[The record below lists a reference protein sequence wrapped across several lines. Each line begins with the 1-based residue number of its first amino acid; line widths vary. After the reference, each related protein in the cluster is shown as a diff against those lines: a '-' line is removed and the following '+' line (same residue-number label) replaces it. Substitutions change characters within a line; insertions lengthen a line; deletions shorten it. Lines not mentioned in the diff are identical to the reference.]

1 MSPIEMAMQET
12 LFQMYFWQIALTVLG
27 VVVAGI
33 LLARV
38 LYRIFR
44 DSDRRRVT
52 IPAVFL
58 YGEHVYGQVEIQDK
72 GRLASNNTQVMLE
85 QHKLNFLDEEKNEE
99 ISFLVS
105 YDVPHSWEDGVKGK
119 LTYSG
124 KRFIAF
130 QAEYDRNWWHDKRRL
145 LRINRLETV
154 AFFMVSD

>member
-1 MSPIEMAMQET
+1 MSPVCMASLFHEMT
-12 LFQMYFWQIALTVLG
+12 FWYAVMILAVL
-27 VVVAGI
+27 VVVAF
-33 LLARV
+33 AV
-38 LYRIFR
+38 ERIVRRLFR

-52 IPAVFL
+52 VPAVFL

-72 GRLASNNTQVMLE
+72 GRLAANNTNVMLE

-105 YDVPHSWEDGVKGK
+105 YDVPHSWEEGAKGK

-130 QAEYDRNWWHDKRRL
+130 QAE
-145 LRINRLETV
+145 
-154 AFFMVSD
+154 

>member
-85 QHKLNFLDEEKNEE
+85 QHKLNVLDEEKNEE

-105 YDVPHSWEDGVKGK
+105 YDVPHSWEEGVKGK

-130 QAEYDRNWWHDKRRL
+130 QAE
-145 LRINRLETV
+145 
-154 AFFMVSD
+154 

>member
-85 QHKLNFLDEEKNEE
+85 QHKLTFLNATNHEE
-99 ISFLVS
+99 ISFMVPYDTVS
-105 YDVPHSWEDGVKGK
+105 DWQEGVRGK

-130 QAEYDRNWWHDKRRL
+130 QAE
-145 LRINRLETV
+145 
-154 AFFMVSD
+154 

>member
-12 LFQMYFWQIALTVLG
+12 LFQMYFWQIALIVLG

-105 YDVPHSWEDGVKGK
+105 YDVPHSWEEGVKGK

-130 QAEYDRNWWHDKRRL
+130 QAE
-145 LRINRLETV
+145 
-154 AFFMVSD
+154 

>member
-72 GRLASNNTQVMLE
+72 GWLASNNTQVMLE

-105 YDVPHSWEDGVKGK
+105 YDVPHSWEEGVKGK

-130 QAEYDRNWWHDKRRL
+130 QAE
-145 LRINRLETV
+145 
-154 AFFMVSD
+154 

>member
-1 MSPIEMAMQET
+1 MSPVCMAS
-12 LFQMYFWQIALTVLG
+12 LFHEKTFWYAVMILAVL
-27 VVVAGI
+27 VVVAF
-33 LLARV
+33 AV
-38 LYRIFR
+38 ERIVRRLFR
-44 DSDRRRVT
+44 DSNRRRVT

-105 YDVPHSWEDGVKGK
+105 YDVPHSWEEGVKGK

-130 QAEYDRNWWHDKRRL
+130 QAE
-145 LRINRLETV
+145 
-154 AFFMVSD
+154 

>member
-1 MSPIEMAMQET
+1 MSPVCMASLFHEMT
-12 LFQMYFWQIALTVLG
+12 FWYAVMILAVL
-27 VVVAGI
+27 VVVAF
-33 LLARV
+33 AV
-38 LYRIFR
+38 ERIVRRLFR
-44 DSDRRRVT
+44 DSNRRRVT

-105 YDVPHSWEDGVKGK
+105 YDVPHSWEEGVKGK

-130 QAEYDRNWWHDKRRL
+130 QAE
-145 LRINRLETV
+145 
-154 AFFMVSD
+154 

>member
-33 LLARV
+33 LLARG

-105 YDVPHSWEDGVKGK
+105 YDVPHSWEEGVKGK

-130 QAEYDRNWWHDKRRL
+130 QAE
-145 LRINRLETV
+145 
-154 AFFMVSD
+154 

>member
-1 MSPIEMAMQET
+1 MSPVCMASLFHEMT
-12 LFQMYFWQIALTVLG
+12 FWYAVMILAVL
-27 VVVAGI
+27 VVVAF
-33 LLARV
+33 AV
-38 LYRIFR
+38 ERIVRRLFR
-44 DSDRRRVT
+44 DSNRHRVT
-52 IPAVFL
+52 VPAVFL

-105 YDVPHSWEDGVKGK
+105 YDVPHSWEEGVRGK

-130 QAEYDRNWWHDKRRL
+130 QAE
-145 LRINRLETV
+145 
-154 AFFMVSD
+154 

>member
-1 MSPIEMAMQET
+1 MNPIEMAMQET
-12 LFQMYFWQIALTVLG
+12 LFQMYFWQIALVVLG

-38 LYRIFR
+38 LSRIFR

-58 YGEHVYGQVEIQDK
+58 YGEHVYGQVELQDK

-105 YDVPHSWEDGVKGK
+105 YDVPHFWEEGIKGK

-130 QAEYDRNWWHDKRRL
+130 QAE
-145 LRINRLETV
+145 
-154 AFFMVSD
+154 

>member
-1 MSPIEMAMQET
+1 MDV
-12 LFQMYFWQIALTVLG
+12 WHIALTVLG

-33 LLARV
+33 LLAIV

-105 YDVPHSWEDGVKGK
+105 YDVPHSWEEGVKGK

-130 QAEYDRNWWHDKRRL
+130 QAE
-145 LRINRLETV
+145 
-154 AFFMVSD
+154 

>member
-1 MSPIEMAMQET
+1 MSPVCMASLFHEMT
-12 LFQMYFWQIALTVLG
+12 FWYAVMILAVL
-27 VVVAGI
+27 VVVAF
-33 LLARV
+33 AV
-38 LYRIFR
+38 ERIVRRLFR

-105 YDVPHSWEDGVKGK
+105 YDVPHSWEEGVKGK

-130 QAEYDRNWWHDKRRL
+130 QAE
-145 LRINRLETV
+145 
-154 AFFMVSD
+154 